1 MLFLSTLCRGS
12 ELRKLIA
19 WAGFALVL
27 MFAAPVAA
35 APAMW
40 TATKDGST
48 LVLFGSM
55 HLLQPGLAWR
65 TPAYDAAYKQA
76 SAVWFETDA
85 NPDPGRVQSLLI
97 QRGVD
102 PDHPLS
108 AGLSRQ
114 GKAAIAPILKARG
127 QTLADIDRYRP
138 WAAALMLSVAPL
150 QAKGY
155 SVEQGADAVV
165 TRQARIQAKPIET
178 FETLDQQVELFAGL
192 SAKDA
197 MQYLE
202 DVVGGKGALRG
213 DPVSLEKAW
222 MAGDVAGL
230 EKDVVAPLRAK
241 RPALYQALLARR
253 NQVWADRL
261 DASVR
266 VGGAGLQLVNVGAL
280 HMVGSEGLPALL
292 AARGYQ
298 VTRVQ

>member
-1 MLFLSTLCRGS
+1 MAKF
-12 ELRKLIA
+12 IA
-19 WAGFALVL
+19 WAMFALAL
-27 MFAAPVAA
+27 MFAAPAAA

-40 TATKDGST
+40 TASRDGAT

-55 HLLQPGLAWR
+55 HLLQPGLVWR
-65 TPAYDAAYKQA
+65 TPAYDSAYAQA
-76 SAVWFETDA
+76 RTVWFETDA
-85 NPDPGRVQSLLI
+85 NPDPGRIQSLLS

-102 PDHPLS
+102 PDHPLT
-108 AGLSRQ
+108 AGLSRA
-114 GKAAIAPILKARG
+114 GKAAIAPILAARG

-165 TRQARIQAKPIET
+165 TRQARGEAKPIAT
-178 FETLDQQVELFAGL
+178 FETLDQQVDLFAGL
-192 SAKDA
+192 SQKDA

-213 DPVSLEKAW
+213 DPISLEKAW
-222 MAGDVAGL
+222 MKGDVAGL

-241 RPALYQALLARR
+241 RPAIYQALLARR
-253 NQVWADRL
+253 NQAWADRL

-266 VGGAGLQLVNVGAL
+266 QSGAGVQLVNVGAL
-280 HMVGSEGLPALL
+280 HMVGAEGLPALL
-292 AARGYQ
+292 AARGYR